1 MKTLYSIKTHR
12 EGFTVR
18 NDMSNQQQ
26 QKFYH
31 LFLRRLKRDQLKS
44 RISQGR
50 GRKLKCEEFPKLPAL
65 LEFAFGDG
73 DRLQR
78 SGGGLEAHSKLYET
92 M

>member
-1 MKTLYSIKTHR
+1 MT
-12 EGFTVR
+12 
-18 NDMSNQQQ
+18 NQQQ
-26 QKFYH
+26 QKFYR
-31 LFLRRLKRDQLKS
+31 LLPRRLKMKQLKS

-50 GRKLKCEEFPKLPAL
+50 GRKLKCQEFPELPAL

-92 M
+92 MYKASNNTTVMR